1 MMSRQSST
9 RIIKKLPGDKMPL
22 WSRINARAARFVGV
36 YLVLWA
42 AADAYLAANGA
53 DWTLPAVLLGVFGA
67 ALPALSIALT
77 RNAAPPPVI
86 VRRPGVEL
94 SAVLGY
100 LLIYAVVFL
109 GWGMSATRAVVPAGR
124 EQELLVL
131 AVKLVV
137 HVGLPAALLAALGA
151 KIAPLFSSGLNR
163 PGFWPPLLVL
173 GAIILALLCVVSPAL
188 SDIQALHASV
198 ATLAWA
204 APAAFIW
211 LAIEAGLCEEFLFR
225 AVLQTRL
232 AAVLKTQ
239 TGAVVIGALLFA
251 LAHAPGLYL
260 RGKPGVDGYST
271 DPLQVVAFTV
281 AMLSPIALLFGTLWA
296 RTRSL
301 LLIVLLH
308 ATVDVLPNLPEFVR
322 TWAR

>member
-1 MMSRQSST
+1 MFALIDCAESSEEP
-9 RIIKKLPGDKMPL
+9 PGDKVPL
-22 WSRINARAARFVGV
+22 WSRINARAARFVGA
-36 YLVLWA
+36 YLVLWVVA
-42 AADAYLAANGA
+42 AAYLAFKGV
-53 DWTLPAVLLGVFGA
+53 DWTLPLTLLGVFGA
-67 ALPALSIALT
+67 VLPALGIALT

-94 SAVLGY
+94 TAVLGY
-100 LLIYAVVFL
+100 LAVYAVVFL
-109 GWGMSATRAVVPAGR
+109 GWGMSATRAVFPPGR

-131 AVKLVV
+131 AVKLLV

-151 KIAPLFSSGLNR
+151 KLSPLFSTGFNR

-188 SDIQALHASV
+188 SDIRALHAS
-198 ATLAWA
+198 APTLAWA

-232 AAVLKTQ
+232 AAVLKTE

-251 LAHAPGLYL
+251 LAHAPGIYL

-271 DPLQVVAFTV
+271 DPVQVVAFTV
-281 AMLSPIALLFGTLWA
+281 ALLSPIAVLFGTLWA

-308 ATVDVLPNLPEFVR
+308 AAVDVLPNLPEFVR

>member
-1 MMSRQSST
+1 
-9 RIIKKLPGDKMPL
+9 MPL
-22 WSRINARAARFVGV
+22 WSRIDARAARFVGG
-36 YLVLWA
+36 YLALWA
-42 AADAYLAANGA
+42 AATAYLAVHGA
-53 DWTLPAVLLGVFGA
+53 DWTLPAVSLGVFGG

-94 SAVLGY
+94 TAVLGF
-100 LLIYAVVFL
+100 LVIYAVVFL
-109 GWGMSATRAVVPAGR
+109 GWGMSATRAAVPAGR

-137 HVGLPAALLAALGA
+137 HVGAPALLLAALGA
-151 KIAPLFSSGLNR
+151 KLAPLFSSGLDR

-188 SDIQALHASV
+188 SEIQALHVSA

-232 AAVLKTQ
+232 AAVLKTE

-271 DPLQVVAFTV
+271 DPLQVVAFTI
-281 AMLSPIALLFGTLWA
+281 ALLSPIALLFGTLWA

-308 ATVDVLPNLPEFVR
+308 ATVDVLPNLADFIR

>member
-1 MMSRQSST
+1 MPVWPRIST
-9 RIIKKLPGDKMPL
+9 R
-22 WSRINARAARFVGV
+22 AAKFVAL
-36 YLVLWA
+36 YLVVWA
-42 AADAYLAANGA
+42 AAATYLAVKGA

-67 ALPALSIALT
+67 ALPALSIVLT
-77 RNAAPPPVI
+77 RKAAPPPVI

-94 SAVLGY
+94 TAVLCY
-100 LLIYAVVFL
+100 LVVYAVAFL
-109 GWGMSATRAVVPAGR
+109 GWGMSATRAAFPAGR

-137 HVGLPAALLAALGA
+137 HVGIPAALLAALGA
-151 KIAPLFSSGLNR
+151 KLAPLFSSGLNR

-173 GAIILALLCVVSPAL
+173 GAIILALLCVVSPSL
-188 SDIQALHASV
+188 KDIQALNASA
-198 ATLAWA
+198 ATLIWA

-232 AAVLKTQ
+232 TAVLKTE

-281 AMLSPIALLFGTLWA
+281 ALLSPIALLFGTLWA

-308 ATVDVLPNLPEFVR
+308 ATVDVLPNLAEFVR